1 MPTPIVS
8 PASWPILR
16 HPLWMLAALLLISAE
31 SYRLWSHGLIRTSE
45 TGLLEVGQNIFLF
58 LACLLHSY
66 HSRNDNAEPLYR
78 YLCVGLALLCLALL
92 LRELDIDKMG
102 NSNQWENIELLVR
115 SVTVTGIIIYCGT
128 LLRHPDIT
136 WSGLKSFTTM
146 PMLIFSFWGICC
158 YLCGWP
164 FDKSLFAIPQGLSA
178 WAEETLELNATILLF
193 CAACTKSFYAEHSLL
208 PDFVHNRRR

>member
-1 MPTPIVS
+1 MPSIIS
-8 PASWPILR
+8 SANWPILR
-16 HPLWMLAALLLISAE
+16 HPLWILVALLIISAE
-31 SYRLWSHGLIRTSE
+31 SYRLWNHGLISTSE
-45 TGLLEVGQNIFLF
+45 TGLLEAGQNIFLF

-102 NSNQWENIELLVR
+102 NSNQWGNIELLVR
-115 SVTVTGIIIYCGT
+115 SVTVTGIIIYCGK
-128 LLRHPDIT
+128 LSRRPGIT
-136 WSGLKSFTTM
+136 WTGLKSFATT
-146 PMLIFSFWGICC
+146 PLLTFSFLGVCC

-193 CAACTKSFYAEHSLL
+193 CAACTKPFHTKLIAAESCSQ
-208 PDFVHNRRR
+208 

>member
-1 MPTPIVS
+1 MPSPII
-8 PASWPILR
+8 PNASWPILR
-16 HPLWMLAALLLISAE
+16 HPLWMFVALLLISGE
-31 SYRLWSHGLIRTSE
+31 SYRLWSHGLISTTE

-102 NSNQWENIELLVR
+102 DNNQWRNIELLVR
-115 SVTVTGIIIYCGT
+115 SVTVTGIIIFCGK
-128 LLRHPDIT
+128 LLRHPAIT
-136 WSGLKSFTTM
+136 WSSLRSLSTM
-146 PMLIFSFWGICC
+146 PILTFSFWGVCC

-164 FDKSLFAIPQGLSA
+164 FDKLLFAIPQGLSA
-178 WAEETLELNATILLF
+178 WVEETLELNATILLF
-193 CAACTKSFYAEHSLL
+193 CAACTKPFHTKLIAAESCSQ
-208 PDFVHNRRR
+208 

>member
-1 MPTPIVS
+1 MPSPII
-8 PASWPILR
+8 PTISWPIWR
-16 HPLWMLAALLLISAE
+16 HPLWMFIALLLISVE
-31 SYRLWSHGLIRTSE
+31 SYRLWSHGLISTSE
-45 TGLLEVGQNIFLF
+45 TGLLEVGQSIFLF

-66 HSRNDNAEPLYR
+66 HSRNDKADPPYR
-78 YLCVGLALLCLALL
+78 YLCAGLALLCLTLL

-102 NSNQWENIELLVR
+102 NNNQWKTIELLVR
-115 SVTVTGIIIYCGT
+115 SLAATGIIMYCGT

-164 FDKSLFAIPQGLSA
+164 FDKSLVAIPQELSA

-193 CAACTKSFYAEHSLL
+193 CAACTKRTKPSCGIFTAAESCSQ
-208 PDFVHNRRR
+208 